1 MPRFMINMRTM
12 PRAAALSVAGV
23 LLGMA
28 TACGTGL
35 PPDAAPNPPSV
46 SASSSALPLS
56 VPSLSPAPMAASTPP
71 APAPARTSSP
81 AAPLAGTAPAPTR
94 GSATG
99 KPTETGPDGDSPG
112 RHDGSNYDNLSP
124 EGKEAHDTENC
135 AQIPGKKKGS
145 CNEPHRKC
153 REAGATAT
161 SSKGLALTCRSSPK
175 DGRLRWLTA
184 GE

>member
-1 MPRFMINMRTM
+1 MPRFMIKKCSV
-12 PRAAALSVAGV
+12 PRGTVLSVAGA

-35 PPDAAPNPPSV
+35 SPDAAPNPPSV
-46 SASSSALPLS
+46 AASSSALPLS
-56 VPSLSPAPMAASTPP
+56 VPSLSPVPMAASTPP
-71 APAPARTSSP
+71 APARTSSP
-81 AAPLAGTAPAPTR
+81 TAPLAGAAPAPTR

-99 KPTETGPDGDSPG
+99 KPTETEGPDGDSPG

-161 SSKGLALTCRSSPK
+161 SSNGLALTCRSSPK
-175 DGRLRWLTA
+175 DGRLRWLAA

>member
-1 MPRFMINMRTM
+1 MPRFVINMPTM
-12 PRAAALSVAGV
+12 SRVTALFVAGA

-35 PPDAAPNPPSV
+35 SPDAAPNPSSV
-46 SASSSALPLS
+46 AASSSALPLS
-56 VPSLSPAPMAASTPP
+56 VPPLSPVPMAASTPP
-71 APAPARTSSP
+71 APARTSSP
-81 AAPLAGTAPAPTR
+81 TAPLAGTAPAPT
-94 GSATG
+94 GSGGTG
-99 KPTETGPDGDSPG
+99 KPTATAGPDGDSPG

-124 EGKEAHDTENC
+124 VGKEAHDTENC